1 MVRFTEDS
9 GESGV
14 PSDGGLAPVISLFA
28 PSASRSATAPANA
41 DASAAAPA
49 ARWNATWA
57 DEPANGGDEEP
68 DRGFRAQDGDDD
80 GSAIEREIAE
90 KNLLKRLRARS
101 LSVKEARAVVAERDL
116 DDDVID
122 AVLTGFLDRGY
133 LNDAALAEQ
142 LIHAGVDRKGQGRQ
156 VIAQTLARRGIPRDV
171 ADAALAALPDDD
183 MERALDYARGKA
195 RSLRDLDREVAVR
208 RLTGQL
214 ARRGYPGSVALTA
227 ARQALEKDGTGGTG
241 VRFR

>member
-1 MVRFTEDS
+1 MVRFSDS
-9 GESGV
+9 DGESDV
-14 PSDGGLAPVISLFA
+14 PSDVGLAPVIPLFA
-28 PSASRSATAPANA
+28 PSASRAATPATADVRAVRPT
-41 DASAAAPA
+41 
-49 ARWNATWA
+49 ARWNTTWA
-57 DEPANGGDEEP
+57 DDPVEGGNDGP
-68 DRGFRAQDGDDD
+68 RRAFDTEDGDDAGQD
-80 GSAIEREIAE
+80 GIEREIAE
-90 KNLLKRLRARS
+90 KNLLKRLRSRS

-116 DDDVID
+116 EDDAVD
-122 AVLTGFLDRGY
+122 AVLTDFLGRGY

-156 VIAQTLARRGIPRDV
+156 VIAQTLAKRGIPRDV

-183 MERALDYARGKA
+183 VERALEYARGKA
-195 RSLRDLDREVAVR
+195 RSLRNLDREVAVR

-227 ARQALEKDGTGGTG
+227 ARQALGEGDPGEAG

>member
-1 MVRFTEDS
+1 MVRFSDS
-9 GESGV
+9 GGESDV
-14 PSDGGLAPVISLFA
+14 RSVGGLAPVIPLFV
-28 PSASRSATAPANA
+28 PSASRSATAPPSA
-41 DASAAAPA
+41 DAPAAAPA
-49 ARWNATWA
+49 PRWNATWA
-57 DEPANGGDEEP
+57 DEPADGGDEEP
-68 DRGFRAQDGDDD
+68 DRGVGAQHGDDD
-80 GSAIEREIAE
+80 GSALEREIAE

-156 VIAQTLARRGIPRDV
+156 VIAQTLAKRGIPRDV
-171 ADAALAALPDDD
+171 ADAALATLPDDD
-183 MERALDYARGKA
+183 MERALEYARGKA
-195 RSLRDLDREVAVR
+195 RSLRDLDHEVAVR

-227 ARQALEKDGTGGTG
+227 AKSALAGEASGRSG
-241 VRFR
+241 VRFD